1 MKLRF
6 FLVFSVIILLLG
18 MTGCKKEPSVNLK
31 ELEQSLVGLW
41 WDEYEYSGTT
51 EAGIP
56 FSKVLL
62 AIKADA
68 DHTGC
73 IYLGVFDA
81 AHSEPLEVYG
91 GPVDAAFKWRLLEDG
106 SVRLSDPASGEST
119 VITRAG
125 SGDGG
130 NYGDAMT
137 NVSNTNVTYANG
149 SMTVNN
155 GSYSG
160 TLTKAA
166 SGTEI
171 EGTLSTQVSE
181 GDLNLA
187 TPMTIEA
194 LTAGTVKL
202 VISGTL
208 DTGMKY
214 AVNGGE
220 KTLIYNSTDITVSAG
235 DKVQFYGNGT
245 STQVYGGST
254 KVRIQSSG
262 TGFKC
267 KAYGNI
273 MSLLDEENFAT
284 KTDLPDRQ
292 YVFRYLFIT
301 NTALTD
307 ASGLL
312 LPATTLAQDCY
323 QSMFYSCKALTAA
336 PELLPATTLAGNC
349 YCLMFCDCKALTTA
363 PALPATTL
371 AQGCYKEMFQGCKA
385 LATAP
390 ALPATTLAKE
400 CYFEMF
406 RGCEALT
413 SAPDLPATTLVDN
426 CYRLMFCD
434 CTSLTTAPELPAE
447 TMVSECYE
455 GMFSGCKNLSSVK
468 CLATSGISHSST
480 YGWLRGVA
488 ASGTFYLAS
497 GSGSK
502 WSNGMS
508 GIPYGWTG
516 LYPDGTTK
524 VNPRNLSQAT
534 AEDLG
539 KIVGA
544 NGKIYDSLVSVTN
557 EGTTAVALIASMTKT
572 NNSNTYLAL
581 ALHDEDGG
589 AMDWNR
595 GWNVIKE
602 KPAVNGGS
610 WRMPSVDHWK
620 AMFRAFGGNDL
631 GYVPLEEAIISAGGS
646 SFIGES
652 HWTDTQYRDIESF
665 AYYIGRMDS
674 ETVYFFHDEKGYP
687 YRVRAALFF

>member
-6 FLVFSVIILLLG
+6 FLVFSVIVLLLG
-18 MTGCKKEPSVNLK
+18 MTGCKRESSINIE

-81 AHSEPLEVYG
+81 VHSEPLEVYG
-91 GPVDAAFKWRLLEDG
+91 GPVDAGFKWSLLEDG

-171 EGTLSTQVSE
+171 EGTLSSRVSE

-208 DTGMKY
+208 STGMKY

-235 DKVQFYGNGT
+235 DKVQFYGGNYS
-245 STQVYGGST
+245 STQV
-254 KVRIQSSG
+254 RIQGSG
-262 TGFKC
+262 TGFTC
-267 KAYGNI
+267 KSYGNI
-273 MSLLDEENFAT
+273 MSLLDEENFAS
-284 KTDLPDRQ
+284 KTDLPDQ
-292 YVFRYLFIT
+292 SYAFAYLF
-301 NTALTD
+301 NQNNALTD
-307 ASGLL
+307 ASKLL
-312 LPATTLAQDCY
+312 LPATTLTERCY
-323 QSMFYSCKALTAA
+323 EGMFSFCTALTAA
-336 PELLPATTLAGNC
+336 PV
-349 YCLMFCDCKALTTA
+349 
-363 PALPATTL
+363 
-371 AQGCYKEMFQGCKA
+371 
-385 LATAP
+385 
-390 ALPATTLAKE
+390 
-400 CYFEMF
+400 
-406 RGCEALT
+406 
-413 SAPDLPATTLVDN
+413 LPATTLVPH
-426 CYRLMFCD
+426 CYSGMFRG
-434 CTSLTTAPELPAE
+434 CTSLTTAPDLLATTLVE
-447 TMVSECYE
+447 SCYFQ
-455 GMFSGCKNLSSVK
+455 MFYDCTSLNSVK
-468 CLATSGISHSST
+468 CLATSGIAENYST
-480 YGWLRGVA
+480 YNWLVGVA
-488 ASGTFYLAS
+488 ATGTFYLAD
-497 GSGSK
+497 GVIWAKG
-502 WSNGMS
+502 NIN
-508 GIPYGWTG
+508 GIPGGWTG
-516 LYPDGTTK
+516 WYPDGVIMSSPFPIAAVISEDIGKVIGTDGLVYESAASAAHLGVTTF
-524 VNPRNLSQAT
+524 
-534 AEDLG
+534 
-539 KIVGA
+539 
-544 NGKIYDSLVSVTN
+544 
-557 EGTTAVALIASMTKT
+557 VALIAGITD
-572 NNSNTYLAL
+572 SNTYLAL

-610 WRMPSVDHWK
+610 WRMPSVEHWK
-620 AMFRAFGGNDL
+620 AMFRAFGGNER
-631 GYVPLEEAIISAGGS
+631 GYVPLEEAIISVGGS

-687 YRVRAALFF
+687 YRVRAVLVF